1 MISNSSDQAKF
12 YLTDKVVGQE
22 IIKTM
27 INCLDFFFNYSGYSD
42 GEMTGY

>member
-27 INCLDFFFNYSGYSD
+27 IQVIV
-42 GEMTGY
+42 TVR